1 MQTWTIDEMLSHS
14 PCEDYPRERLEELWA
29 GRERLSVLDILEL
42 DIPAEDRVWA
52 ALRAGDHVAPAV
64 ERIVTR
70 AVSNHCLSCGI
81 PEVESWARG
90 WLNGEQESIAAAV
103 RAAGK
108 ADAWAAALA
117 VVAAVRAA
125 GSAVL
130 AAGSAVLAARMA
142 AGSAGSEREQ
152 QIADILAVLTEVGGI
167 R

>member
-1 MQTWTIDEMLSHS
+1 MQTWTIDELLSHS
-14 PCEDYPRERLEELWA
+14 PCEDYPRARLEEMWA

-52 ALRAGDHVAPAV
+52 ALQAGDHVAPAV

-70 AVSNHCLSCGI
+70 AVTNHCLSCGI
-81 PEVESWARG
+81 HEVESWARD

-103 RAAGK
+103 RAAVKTEALAAGL
-108 ADAWAAALA
+108 AVLAAA
-117 VVAAVRAA
+117 RAA

-142 AGSAGSEREQ
+142 AGSAGAEREQ
-152 QIADILAVLTEVGGI
+152 QVADIRAVLTEAD
-167 R
+167 